1 MERTCKE
8 ALRHRRSYYALTSE
22 SLLSDEQIE
31 RLVRFALKYTP
42 SAYNAQTARI
52 VLLLDRHHRKLWQI
66 VKQAL
71 KAIVPEGDFP
81 RTQAKID
88 RSFAS
93 GYGTVLF
100 FEDTAALLALQQQ
113 NPQYAGNFPIWSEQS
128 SGMHQLV
135 VWTLLE
141 DAGFGASLQ
150 HYNPLIDKPVH
161 DAWGLPSEWR
171 LIAQMPF
178 GLPAEEPS
186 TKTFAP
192 MEARLRI
199 FR

>member
-8 ALRHRRSYYALTSE
+8 ALRHRRSHYALAAE
-22 SLLSDEQIE
+22 SLVTDEQIE
-31 RLVRFALKYTP
+31 QIVRFALKHTP
-42 SAYNAQTARI
+42 SAYNSQTARL

-66 VKQAL
+66 VKQTL
-71 KAIVPEGDFP
+71 KAVVPEADFP

-100 FEDTAALLALQQQ
+100 FEDTAAVLALQQQ
-113 NPQYAGNFPIWSEQS
+113 NPQYAGNFPTWSEQS

-161 DAWGLPSEWR
+161 DTWGLPAEWK

-178 GLPAEEPS
+178 GLSVEEPA

-192 MEARLRI
+192 LETRMRI